1 MSHDPPIAL
10 DAPSRPPGSGRRH
23 HRPGR
28 SRAIVAVALL
38 VAATGCGRTS
48 PPTPSSAPTPT
59 PASATPASAAAAAEP
74 DLDGLLVATGGPLL
88 VTDDQGGLIAFDP
101 TADVV
106 SSVTASTGII
116 VALDESGLATVLDAT
131 APAPTWT
138 ALDLPAGPPAAVR
151 LVALAPSG
159 SQLAIVAGVPQAAS
173 FTLTIGDVP
182 TGVSRVIPVQRG
194 LNGPPSWLG
203 PGTIAVDVI
212 RDPGH
217 SGIAT
222 IDLGNGALTDRPG
235 PGSIVVSSTNQAH
248 LAIDDPATGD
258 VLLGDVATWQS
269 GALWSMIGIHGPPAT
284 GVDSLAMS
292 ADGTRL
298 AVVRRS
304 DTGASVEIVVRVGDE
319 WRTVR
324 TLTKLGD
331 EPPSAAWLE

>member
-10 DAPSRPPGSGRRH
+10 DAPSRPRGSGRRH
-23 HRPGR
+23 RGPR
-28 SRAIVAVALL
+28 CSRAILAVGLL

-48 PPTPSSAPTPT
+48 PATPTPT
-59 PASATPASAAAAAEP
+59 PGSAIPASAAPAAEP
-74 DLDGLLVATGGPLL
+74 DLDGLLVASGGQLL
-88 VTDDQGGLIAFDP
+88 VTDDQGGLIPFDP
-101 TADVV
+101 PANAIN
-106 SSVTASTGII
+106 SVTASAGVI
-116 VALDESGLATVLDAT
+116 VALDESGQATLLDST
-131 APAPTWT
+131 SPTPTWT

-159 SQLAIVAGVPQAAS
+159 SQLAVVAGVPQAAS
-173 FTLTIGDVP
+173 FTLTIVDVR
-182 TGVSRVIPVQRG
+182 TGTSRVIPVQRG
-194 LNGPPSWLG
+194 LNGLPSWLG
-203 PGTIAVDVI
+203 PGTIAIDVI

-222 IDLGNGALTDRPG
+222 IDLGSGALTDQPG
-235 PGSIVVSSTNQAH
+235 PGTVVVSSTDRAH

-258 VLLGDVATWQS
+258 VLLGDVVTWQS
-269 GALWSMIGIHGPPAT
+269 GALASMIRIHGPPAT

-304 DTGASVEIVVRVGDE
+304 DAGASVEIVVRLGDE

-324 TLTKLGD
+324 TLTKLDDG
-331 EPPSAAWLE
+331 PPSVGWLE

>member
-10 DAPSRPPGSGRRH
+10 DAPSRPRGSGRRH
-23 HRPGR
+23 RRPRR
-28 SRAIVAVALL
+28 SRAILAVGLL
-38 VAATGCGRTS
+38 VATTGCGRTS
-48 PPTPSSAPTPT
+48 PPTATPTPT
-59 PASATPASAAAAAEP
+59 PTPRSPVPASDAVAAEP
-74 DLDGLLVATGGPLL
+74 DLDGLLVATGGQLL
-88 VTDDQGGLIAFDP
+88 VTDDQGGLVGFDP
-101 TADVV
+101 AADVV
-106 SSVTASTGII
+106 SGVTASAGMI
-116 VALDESGLATVLDAT
+116 VALDASGQATVLDAT
-131 APAPTWT
+131 APTPTWT

-173 FTLTIGDVP
+173 FTLTIVNVR
-182 TGVSRVIPVQRG
+182 TGTPRVIPVQRG

-222 IDLGNGALTDRPG
+222 IDLGDGALTVRPG
-235 PGSIVVSSTNQAH
+235 PGSVVVSSVDQAH

-258 VLLGDVATWQS
+258 VLLGDVATWQT
-269 GALWSMIGIHGPPAT
+269 GALGSMIRIHGPPAT

-304 DTGASVEIVVRVGDE
+304 DVGASVEIVVRVGDE

-324 TLTKLGD
+324 SLTKLGD
-331 EPPSAAWLE
+331 GPPSVAWLE